1 MKPEDIIRITKAA
14 GLVLFEDSEGQ
25 CVGVTN
31 DDIDNAWDNDK
42 VLLEIL
48 APFVA
53 LIESEL
59 KERG

>member
-1 MKPEDIIRITKAA
+1 
-14 GLVLFEDSEGQ
+14 
-25 CVGVTN
+25 VTN

-59 KERG
+59 KGN

>member
-1 MKPEDIIRITKAA
+1 MKPEDIVRIAKAA

-42 VLLEIL
+42 ALLEIL
-48 APFVA
+48 SPFVA

-59 KERG
+59 KGN